1 MGFSVAGWSGDPDT
15 VVLPGA
21 RVATLT
27 DPPVAHVEVPMPS
40 KTTAKPTPAEQRKR
54 LEALRDEVK
63 ARIERN
69 QEDYD
74 ALAALGEDVG
84 ASEEEGGGES
94 DGTFVE
100 RDRLRASAEADED
113 LLEAIEAA
121 YERVGQSGWR
131 NCSRCGG
138 EIGEHRLEA
147 LPTTDLCVSC
157 KASSRGW

>member
-1 MGFSVAGWSGDPDT
+1 
-15 VVLPGA
+15 
-21 RVATLT
+21 
-27 DPPVAHVEVPMPS
+27 MPS

-100 RDRLRASAEADED
+100 RDRLRASAESDVD

-131 NCSRCGG
+131 NCSRCGN

>member
-1 MGFSVAGWSGDPDT
+1 
-15 VVLPGA
+15 
-21 RVATLT
+21 
-27 DPPVAHVEVPMPS
+27 MPS
-40 KTTAKPTPAEQRKR
+40 KTSARPTPAEQRKR
-54 LEALRDEVK
+54 LEAMRTEVQS
-63 ARIERN
+63 RLERN

-74 ALAALGEDVG
+74 ALASMGEDVG

-100 RDRLRASAEADED
+100 RDRLRANAEADQD
-113 LLEAIEAA
+113 LLDAIEAA
-121 YERVGQSGWR
+121 YERVGAPGWR
-131 NCSRCGG
+131 NCSRCGN

>member
-1 MGFSVAGWSGDPDT
+1 MPPKT
-15 VVLPGA
+15 PA
-21 RVATLT
+21 R
-27 DPPVAHVEVPMPS
+27 
-40 KTTAKPTPAEQRKR
+40 PTPAAQRQR
-54 LEALRDEVK
+54 LEAMRDEVR

-74 ALAALGEDVG
+74 VLANIGEDVG

-94 DGTFVE
+94 DGTVVE
-100 RDRLRASAEADED
+100 RDRLRASAEADAD

-121 YERVGQSGWR
+121 YARVGTKGWR
-131 NCSRCGG
+131 DCSRCGNP
-138 EIGEHRLEA
+138 IGEHRLEA